1 MLGDERIAQLVVIGL
16 DQVQLRLNR
25 PFHGVTNSN
34 DRFWANQ
41 ANLLVDWL
49 QAVTLAYHP
58 GDRRPYTFLPI
69 LRVLMTKID
78 DNDDRVN
85 RIGRIHTI
93 VQEDYERI
101 CSTDDPLVVLNLKSG
116 AEMDQV
122 NSRYERYERFYRAE
136 NFQRLGDMELTR
148 KALDIRRAIGRAMV
162 EIQTIGN
169 TGSSNVLP
177 VTDEVPALPPVD
189 ADSAAFGDVYYRD
202 GLTFMRLGDFDGAFD
217 CFQRAS
223 DFDPSRGIIIA
234 NLAYTH
240 FKRRSNDPSLID
252 DTNNSLHRAARL
264 EPGNAEIFVLLAR
277 FAINCE
283 KAELAREA
291 IARIED
297 LQPSHPRLSKLRE
310 RARD

>member
-1 MLGDERIAQLVVIGL
+1 
-16 DQVQLRLNR
+16 
-25 PFHGVTNSN
+25 
-34 DRFWANQ
+34 
-41 ANLLVDWL
+41 
-49 QAVTLAYHP
+49 
-58 GDRRPYTFLPI
+58 
-69 LRVLMTKID
+69 MTKID